1 MHFNTNNLSKR
12 ELELYIT
19 FLLKQNELIRKRII
33 RPIYRGESLANMCEK
48 LNVENKGAETN
59 YERLAEI
66 LFMVGDKSKR
76 YFKDLD
82 GFTLNDTDNS
92 VFDKIMDYFN
102 ESIKNKN
109 RSVQAFFEN
118 NSELKNFFSTKKNKK
133 IFSNAL
139 KPLNIID
146 KLAVRNYYLI
156 LLHQISAINYR
167 NKSHFVSASSNYDVA
182 KKFSGLSKN
191 KIDKIILHCW
201 QPIKRE
207 HQIVQKCGLPT
218 CGNAPY
224 FYQKEITIFGGIFPH
239 FISGLE
245 ITNAKRF
252 FPNPNI
258 FNNEITNDIFLGGLN
273 INQSDFKTIIK
284 KTNYKKSIVTDGTET
299 WEENTI

>member
-1 MHFNTNNLSKR
+1 MQFNANNLSKR

-48 LNVENKGAETN
+48 LNVEHKGAETN

-66 LFMVGDKSKR
+66 LFIVGDKSKR

-92 VFDKIMDYFN
+92 VFDKIMDYFK

-109 RSVQAFFEN
+109 KGVQAFFEN
-118 NSELKNFFSTKKNKK
+118 NSNLKIFFSTKQNKK

-139 KPLNIID
+139 KPLNKID

-167 NKSHFVSASSNYDVA
+167 DKSHFVSASTKYDVA
-182 KKFSGLSKN
+182 KTFSGLNKN
-191 KIDKIILHCW
+191 KIDKTILHCW

-207 HQIVQKCGLPT
+207 YQIIQKCGLPT
-218 CGNAPY
+218 YVSAPY

-245 ITNAKRF
+245 ITHSNLF

-258 FNNEITNDIFLGGLN
+258 FNNEITNSIFLDGFN

-284 KTNYKKSIVTDGTET
+284 KTNYKKSIISDGNET
-299 WEENTI
+299 WEENAN